1 MLAVAAIWGINM
13 PIMKFALG
21 RMDEYL
27 FNFMRL
33 GLSTIVLALCV
44 LWVRPQFLASGPD
57 APPRSR
63 QIGLIIIF
71 SILTGFAYQVL
82 FLLGINQTS
91 AGNTALI
98 MSAIPMWIAILS
110 FFFLRERLPGVAWA
124 GLVSAMIGTLVVTL
138 SRIGPAYEGITLIGN
153 LLVSAAAFSWAAGSV
168 WSRPIMRSIS
178 PMALAFCGVAIALPG
193 HLLVAWNSLHE
204 LPQVLADGWLL
215 AALLY
220 SGIFST
226 GLAYAM
232 WNHGI
237 NVLGPSHAAVFQNL
251 VPVFALISSWL
262 LIGEQPF
269 LLQLIGGGLI
279 LAGLMAMR
287 RSRTSSTAS
296 ASRAADEFPVDEVR
310 NETTG

>member
-33 GLSTIVLALCV
+33 ALSTLVLAVCV
-44 LWVRPQFLASGPD
+44 LWMRPQFLASGPT

-110 FFFLRERLPGVAWA
+110 FFFLRERLPKAAWI
-124 GLVSAMIGTLVVTL
+124 GLSSAMIGTLVVTL
-138 SRIGPAYEGITLIGN
+138 SRIGPDYQGITLAGN

-193 HLLVAWNSLHE
+193 HLAVAWNVLDE
-204 LPQVLADGWLL
+204 LPEVFSDGWLV

-237 NVLGPSHAAVFQNL
+237 QLLGASHAAVFQNL
-251 VPVFALISSWL
+251 VPFFALIFSWL

-269 LLQLIGGGLI
+269 LLQLVGGGLI
-279 LAGLMAMR
+279 IAGLMIMR
-287 RSRTSSTAS
+287 QSRPPANR
-296 ASRAADEFPVDEVR
+296 ASRRRTDDIPADEVP
-310 NETTG
+310 NEIPD